1 MSVHLDRFTHEQ
13 RIEIANRLCKL
24 ILEEYREQ
32 VLAVCVYGSTA
43 KKLDR
48 PYSDLEMFVVVRDG
62 NEIPM
67 KKYLFQGLIVG
78 IEYPLESNLLKAAS
92 KMGWSL
98 HWEADGYRNRIVLFE
113 RDSWLSR
120 LDQAVAVAEKADNT
134 EAVQRSA
141 MNLTEEMAVFQNT
154 LLTDDPLVL
163 KSRGVSLAQAA
174 GDLVLLLN
182 RRFVITTNR
191 FWKQVFECTTK
202 PVDLQELV
210 EVLIGVR
217 LSSKEQLRRCAER
230 LYSKMMEIVVSSGV
244 SLEARDLIVWKGTE
258 SDRGSRRL
266 GDSLEDPI
274 PHPKSRMLA

>member
-1 MSVHLDRFTHEQ
+1 MSVHLGRFTHEQ

-24 ILEEYREQ
+24 ILEKHRER

-62 NEIPM
+62 DEIPM
-67 KKYLFQGLIVG
+67 KRYLYQGLVVG
-78 IEYPLESNLLKAAS
+78 IEYPLESKLLKAAS
-92 KMGWSL
+92 KLDWSW

-120 LDQAVAVAEKADNT
+120 LDQAVAVAEKESNT
-134 EAVQRSA
+134 EAVHSSA
-141 MNLTEEMAVFQNT
+141 MNLTEEMTVFQNT

-182 RRFVITTNR
+182 RRFV
-191 FWKQVFECTTK
+191 
-202 PVDLQELV
+202 
-210 EVLIGVR
+210 
-217 LSSKEQLRRCAER
+217 LRRAGSGNRSSSAQRGQWIFKR
-230 LYSKMMEIVVSSGV
+230 LW
-244 SLEARDLIVWKGTE
+244 RF
-258 SDRGSRRL
+258 
-266 GDSLEDPI
+266 
-274 PHPKSRMLA
+274 

>member
-1 MSVHLDRFTHEQ
+1 MSVHLGRFTHEQ

-24 ILEEYREQ
+24 ILEKHRER

-62 NEIPM
+62 DEIPM
-67 KKYLFQGLIVG
+67 KRYLYRGLVVG
-78 IEYPLESNLLKAAS
+78 IEYPLESKLLKAAS
-92 KMGWSL
+92 KLDWSW

-120 LDQAVAVAEKADNT
+120 LDQAVAVAEKESNT
-134 EAVQRSA
+134 EAVHSSA
-141 MNLTEEMAVFQNT
+141 MNLTEEMTVFQNT

-182 RRFVITTNR
+182 RRFVITTSG
-191 FWKQVFECTTK
+191 FWKQVLECTTR
-202 PVDLQELV
+202 PVDLQEIV
-210 EVLIGVR
+210 EVLMGVR
-217 LSSKEQLRRCAER
+217 LSSREELRRYADK
-230 LYSKMMEIVVSSGV
+230 LYSEMMEIVAASGV
-244 SLEARDLIVWKGTE
+244 SLEARDLIV
-258 SDRGSRRL
+258 
-266 GDSLEDPI
+266 
-274 PHPKSRMLA
+274 